1 MYAWQFSKALYL
13 ADRHG
18 WTRFVSMQDHY
29 NLLNREEEREMHPLC
44 VDQEVAVIPW
54 SPLARGRLTRQWA
67 TSTERTE
74 TDEFGKNLHVDAES
88 DRQIVERVGE
98 VAQQRGVSM
107 AQVALAW
114 MSTRTWSQ
122 HPSSERADVGTW
134 RMPSLPCTW
143 S

>member
-29 NLLNREEEREMHPLC
+29 NLLNREEEREMHPLLRGPGSGG
-44 VDQEVAVIPW
+44 DPLE
-54 SPLARGRLTRQWA
+54 SPRPGRLTRQWA

-74 TDEFGKNLHVDAES
+74 TDELGKNLYVDAES

-98 VAQQRGVSM
+98 VAQERGVSM
-107 AQVALAW
+107 AQVA
-114 MSTRTWSQ
+114 
-122 HPSSERADVGTW
+122 
-134 RMPSLPCTW
+134 PSLPCTW